1 MVSWPQWLRHEC
13 GSIPP
18 QIGIVNERG
27 RERAKKRERPTLR
40 DRQTEKGH
48 GGSEERE
55 REREREREMGEER
68 QTD

>member
-55 REREREREMGEER
+55 REREREMGEER